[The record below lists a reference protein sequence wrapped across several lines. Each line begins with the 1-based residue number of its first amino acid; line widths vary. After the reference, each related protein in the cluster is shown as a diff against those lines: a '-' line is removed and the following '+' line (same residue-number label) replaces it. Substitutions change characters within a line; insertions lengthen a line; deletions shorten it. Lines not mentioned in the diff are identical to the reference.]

1 MKTVRILGDVHGNY
15 EAMCKVIAI
24 GDKKLDYILQL
35 GDLGFDYRPLDLF
48 KPINAVERRRI
59 FNFIPGNHDNYDTCL
74 SRPECLGNYGKVY
87 FIPNSFFVRGGF
99 SIDVKYR
106 TPGLDWWDKEEL
118 SLAELDKAVEEYGK
132 IKPKYMFSHECP
144 FSLVPEISD
153 GKTTVRFGWPAIL
166 STRTNLALEKML
178 QIHRPDFWFFGHF
191 HSNFDRVIDGTR
203 FICLTS
209 DGRDYIKQ
217 THFDLEV

>member
-1 MKTVRILGDVHGNY
+1 MIKILGDCHGNEKFY
-15 EAMCKVIAI
+15 LSLVKDCE
-24 GDKKLDYILQL
+24 YSLQL
-35 GDLGFDYRPLDLF
+35 GDMGFDYEFLKVLDHNKHKF
-48 KPINAVERRRI
+48 VG
-59 FNFIPGNHDNYDTCL
+59 GNHDDYDKYYD
-74 SRPECLGNYGKVY
+74 SPHALGDYGVIP

-191 HSNFDRVIDGTR
+191 HSNFDRIIDGTR